1 MGRGSS
7 ATRVVGALI
16 GFAAITGA
24 VVAALTA
31 ALAVVFARRVVT
43 PEPPKRGDER
53 ILGVDL
59 ARATISLASTDET
72 RMDGT
77 YGFWFDTDAGHARL
91 GEVLADD
98 GRVVRRRILSV
109 DFGRLDRATHG
120 RMSGWVHL
128 GPWELD
134 RPYRDVVVPTALGP
148 APAWLVPAVDADD
161 AESADWVIQ
170 VHGRGTKRHEGL
182 RAVRP
187 ITDVGW
193 TALLIS
199 YRNDGEAPE
208 SVDRRYGLGGTEWAD
223 VEAAVRFATD
233 RGARRIVLM
242 GWSMGGAIA
251 LQAVLRSTEV
261 RARLVGVILDSPAID
276 WVDILRFQGR
286 ALGLPT
292 GLGDAVAHVLG
303 EPWSGGLT
311 GLAAPVAVEELD
323 PVARAGEF
331 EVPMLLMHSVDD
343 GFVPIDGSRR
353 LAAAR
358 PDLIRFEEFTGA
370 RHTKLWNHDPERW
383 TALITGWLA
392 EVSASSGAAGAPAEP
407 AEGGSEGAEPVHDAR
422 ADDPSPTR

>member
-7 ATRVVGALI
+7 ATRVIGSLI
-16 GFAAITGA
+16 GFAAVTGA
-24 VVAALTA
+24 VFAAVTA
-31 ALAVVFARRVVT
+31 VLAIVFARRVVT
-43 PEPPKRGDER
+43 PEPAKRGDER
-53 ILGVDL
+53 IVGVDL
-59 ARATISLASTDET
+59 ARSTIALAATDET
-72 RMDGT
+72 RMRGT

-91 GEVLADD
+91 GDVVADD
-98 GRVVRRRILSV
+98 GRVVRRRIQAV

-120 RMSGWVHL
+120 RMSGWVRL

-148 APAWLVPAVDADD
+148 APAWLVPAVDEAG

-170 VHGRGTKRHEGL
+170 VHGRGAKRHEGL
-182 RAVRP
+182 RAIEP
-187 ITDVGW
+187 ITDAGW
-193 TALLIS
+193 TTLLIS

-208 SVDRRYGLGGTEWAD
+208 SVDKRYGLGGTEWAD
-223 VEAAVRFATD
+223 VEAAVRYATEH
-233 RGARRIVLM
+233 GARRIVLM
-242 GWSMGGAIA
+242 GWSMGGSIS
-251 LQAVLRSTEV
+251 LQAVLRSSEV
-261 RARLVGVILDSPAID
+261 RQRLVGVILDSPAID

-331 EVPMLLMHSVDD
+331 DVPMLLMHSVDD

-353 LAAAR
+353 LAEAR

-383 TALITGWLA
+383 TRLITGWLA
-392 EVSASSGAAGAPAEP
+392 ELAATSPRDPADSTEAGADAAAATPPAAP
-407 AEGGSEGAEPVHDAR
+407 
-422 ADDPSPTR
+422 